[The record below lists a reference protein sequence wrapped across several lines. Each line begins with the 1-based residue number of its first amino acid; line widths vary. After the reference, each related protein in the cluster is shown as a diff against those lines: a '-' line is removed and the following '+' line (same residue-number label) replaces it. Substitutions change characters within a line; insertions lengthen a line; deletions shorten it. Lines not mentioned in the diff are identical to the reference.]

1 MEELATQV
9 GHWTNRIF
17 NAQPFV
23 WLVNGA
29 ALILLTAGLAQW
41 TWALIQPSTPPAPAS
56 NSITSETTTP
66 ESENRLDNLL
76 AIELFGHNPTAD
88 EKSKDAPVTSL
99 NLVLLGV
106 VAAGGESLALISVDG
121 RDQQPFAI
129 GEEIAHGAV
138 LDAVYPDR
146 AIILRRGV
154 RESLVLQENM
164 PSLPLSSVM
173 SPSNQASAEKPAGEI
188 KKINDSLYRIDR
200 NLVKSQIGSPTLL
213 SQALVVP
220 HNKGGFEMRNVA
232 RDSLYEQAGLR
243 SGDVIKKV
251 NGQAI
256 NTLDDAM
263 RVYREMGGL
272 DRLVAVNIDI
282 ERGGQ
287 SQRLHYQL
295 R

>member
-9 GHWTNRIF
+9 GHWTNRIT
-17 NAQPFV
+17 NARAFV

-29 ALILLTAGLAQW
+29 ALLLLTASLAQW
-41 TWALIQPSTPPAPAS
+41 TWALIQPDSQPATPVISGTGPA
-56 NSITSETTTP
+56 TTKTTK
-66 ESENRLDNLL
+66 NRVDNLL
-76 AIELFGHNPTAD
+76 AIELFGHNPTTD
-88 EKSKDAPVTSL
+88 EKSRAAPVTSL

-173 SPSNQASAEKPAGEI
+173 SPTTATPAGEI
-188 KKINDSLYRIDR
+188 KKINDNLYRIDR
-200 NLVKSQIGSPTLL
+200 GMLKSQIGSPDLL

-220 HNKGGFEMRNVA
+220 HNKGGFEMRNVTPG
-232 RDSLYEQAGLR
+232 SLYEQAGLQ

-251 NGQAI
+251 NGQPI

-282 ERGGQ
+282 DRGGQ

>member
-9 GHWTNRIF
+9 GHWTNRIIS
-17 NAQPFV
+17 AQPFV

-29 ALILLTAGLAQW
+29 ALVLLAASLAQW
-41 TWALIQPSTPPAPAS
+41 TWALLPPSEPPAAVSNSIASPTTTPAPA
-56 NSITSETTTP
+56 
-66 ESENRLDNLL
+66 NRLDNLL

-88 EKSKDAPVTSL
+88 EKTKDAPVTSL

-173 SPSNQASAEKPAGEI
+173 SPSNQASAEKPTGEI

-200 NLVKSQIGSPTLL
+200 DMLKSQINSPTLL

-220 HNKGGFEMRNVA
+220 HSKGGFEMRNVTP
-232 RDSLYEQAGLR
+232 DSLYEQAGLR

-251 NGQAI
+251 NGQSI

-272 DRLVAVNIDI
+272 DRLIAVNIDI

>member
-9 GHWTNRIF
+9 GHWTNRIT
-17 NAQPFV
+17 NARAFA

-29 ALILLTAGLAQW
+29 ALVLLTASLAQW
-41 TWALIQPSTPPAPAS
+41 TWALIQPVSQPATPV
-56 NSITSETTTP
+56 TTRIGHATTKTTD
-66 ESENRLDNLL
+66 SRVENML

-138 LDAVYPDR
+138 LDAVYPDS

-173 SPSNQASAEKPAGEI
+173 LPTTAAPAGEI
-188 KKINDSLYRIDR
+188 KKINDNLYRIDR
-200 NLVKSQIGSPTLL
+200 GMLKSQIGSPDLL

-220 HNKGGFEMRNVA
+220 HNQGGFEMRNVTPG
-232 RDSLYEQAGLR
+232 SLYEQAGLR

-251 NGQAI
+251 NGQPI

-282 ERGGQ
+282 DRGGQ
-287 SQRLHYQL
+287 SQKLHYQL

>member
-1 MEELATQV
+1 LEELATQV
-9 GHWTNRIF
+9 GHWTNRII
-17 NAQPFV
+17 NARAFV
-23 WLVNGA
+23 WLVNVA
-29 ALILLTAGLAQW
+29 ALVLLTASLANW
-41 TWALIQPSTPPAPAS
+41 TWMLFQPSRQTMPVASPGISPPGTQIA
-56 NSITSETTTP
+56 
-66 ESENRLDNLL
+66 ENRLDNLL
-76 AIELFGHNPTAD
+76 AIELFGHSPTVD
-88 EKSKDAPVTSL
+88 EKSQNAPVTSL

-146 AIILRRGV
+146 AIILRRGT

-173 SPSNQASAEKPAGEI
+173 PTSTATSAAISSGDI

-200 NLVKSQIGSPTLL
+200 NMLKSQIGSPALL
-213 SQALVVP
+213 SQALIVP
-220 HNKGGFEMRNVA
+220 HSKGGFEMRNVT
-232 RDSLYEQAGLR
+232 RGSLYEQAGLR
-243 SGDVIKKV
+243 SGDVIRKV

-272 DRLVAVNIDI
+272 DRLIAVNIDI
-282 ERGGQ
+282 DRGGQ

>member
-9 GHWTNRIF
+9 GHWSNRII
-17 NAQPFV
+17 NARAFV

-29 ALILLTAGLAQW
+29 ALVLLTASLANW
-41 TWALIQPSTPPAPAS
+41 TWMLFQPSGQPMPRAS
-56 NSITSETTTP
+56 SGSSATSAQTP
-66 ESENRLDNLL
+66 ESRLDKLL

-88 EKSKDAPVTSL
+88 DKSRDAPVTSL

-173 SPSNQASAEKPAGEI
+173 SPSTMASTSISSGDI
-188 KKINDSLYRIDR
+188 TKINDSLYRIDR
-200 NLVKSQIGSPTLL
+200 NMLKSQMGSPTLL

-220 HNKGGFEMRNVA
+220 HNKGGFEMRNIT
-232 RDSLYEQAGLR
+232 RGSLYEQAGLR
-243 SGDVIKKV
+243 SGDVIRKV
-251 NGQAI
+251 NGQPI

-282 ERGGQ
+282 DRGGQ
-287 SQRLHYQL
+287 SQRLNYQL